1 MKKLVT
7 HFGMKIFVLL
17 VLVGCLAQPNFGQ
30 AVGLDSTSD
39 WPIVGLLGWNHAN
52 DTIYFELL
60 ETPEGTSMTLRD
72 PKSGAPRV
80 FISSTRQKPF
90 RDSSRVGRSV
100 RP

>member
-39 WPIVGLLGWNHAN
+39 WPNH
-52 DTIYFELL
+52 
-60 ETPEGTSMTLRD
+60 
-72 PKSGAPRV
+72 RV
-80 FISSTRQKPF
+80 FGLEPRKRYHLLRAFGNP
-90 RDSSRVGRSV
+90 
-100 RP
+100 